1 MYRIKDKTNDK
12 YFGGIIANVYGSK
25 QEVLQQ
31 LITFHKGDFEDKI
44 GLDND
49 IWKWI
54 NNFETEQ
61 EQLNALLEYGE
72 WDIEEVKGV

>member
-31 LITFHKGDFEDKI
+31 LITFHKGEFEDKI
-44 GLDND
+44 GLNED
-49 IWKWI
+49 IWHWV
-54 NNFETEQ
+54 NQLETEV
-61 EQLNALLEYGE
+61 EQLNALLNYGN
-72 WDIEEVKGV
+72 WDIEEIKEI